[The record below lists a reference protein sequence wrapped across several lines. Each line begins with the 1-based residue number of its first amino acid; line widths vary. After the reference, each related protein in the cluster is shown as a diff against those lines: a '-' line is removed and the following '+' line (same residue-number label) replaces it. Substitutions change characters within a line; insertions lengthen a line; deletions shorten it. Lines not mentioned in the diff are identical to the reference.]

1 MLKSNRSDFNPLLIL
16 SVQFK
21 KSSAALF
28 KFIAQQQITPLRL
41 VLLLGFTGISW
52 LTTAT
57 LAPQIAQAY
66 TARVNLSINRQV
78 GESFNSFLRRAEAIA
93 RAATQRSFDSDILMT
108 NVSVTV
114 IGQNQG
120 AITPIL
126 LLEVSRQS
134 WRGRPDPQSWTTYFP
149 DTQSLLGFEQEPVV
163 DAEPQLPGGQPPPPP
178 GAPGVPGTPGAP
190 GTQGTQGTPGVPGT
204 QGTQGTQGTP
214 GVPGTQGTQGAP
226 GAPGTQG
233 TPAALPQPAGP
244 TTIDIPGAPIRII
257 PNPTQAPNAP
267 ANSSGTNAPTNI
279 DIPGAP
285 IRRIP
290 NPTQAPATNAPTTE
304 PAEQ

>member
-21 KSSAALF
+21 KSSALF

-52 LTTAT
+52 LTTAS

-66 TARVNLSINRQV
+66 TARVNLSINRQL
-78 GESFNSFLRRAEAIA
+78 GESFDSFLRRAEAIA
-93 RAATQRSFDSDILMT
+93 RAATQRSFDADILVT
-108 NVSVTV
+108 DVSITV
-114 IGQNQG
+114 VGQNQG

-149 DTQSLLGFEQEPVV
+149 DTQSLLGFEEEPVV
-163 DAEPQLPGGQPPPPP
+163 DAETQLPGGQPPPPP
-178 GAPGVPGTPGAP
+178 GAPGVPGAP
-190 GTQGTQGTPGVPGT
+190 
-204 QGTQGTQGTP
+204 
-214 GVPGTQGTQGAP
+214 GAP
-226 GAPGTQG
+226 GAPVVPGG
-233 TPAALPQPAGP
+233 VPAAPAALPQPAGP

-257 PNPTQAPNAP
+257 PNPTNQAPNAP
-267 ANSSGTNAPTNI
+267 ANTSQPNTPTNI

-290 NPTQAPATNAPTTE
+290 SPTQAPATNSPTTQ
-304 PAEQ
+304 PAGE

>member
-21 KSSAALF
+21 KSSAALL
-28 KFIAQQQITPLRL
+28 KLITQQQITPLRL

-93 RAATQRSFDSDILMT
+93 RAATQRSFDSDILVT
-108 NVSVTV
+108 DVSVTV

-190 GTQGTQGTPGVPGT
+190 GTQGTPGVPGVPGT
-204 QGTQGTQGTP
+204 QGTQGTQGI
-214 GVPGTQGTQGAP
+214 
-226 GAPGTQG
+226 QG
-233 TPAALPQPAGP
+233 TPAVLPQPAGP

-267 ANSSGTNAPTNI
+267 ANSSGPNAPTNV

>member
-21 KSSAALF
+21 KSSAALL
-28 KFIAQQQITPLRL
+28 KLITQQQITPLRL

-78 GESFNSFLRRAEAIA
+78 GESFDSFLRRAEAIA
-93 RAATQRSFDSDILMT
+93 RAATQRSFDADILVT
-108 NVSVTV
+108 DVSVTV
-114 IGQNQG
+114 LGQNQG

-178 GAPGVPGTPGAP
+178 GAPGVPEVPGAP
-190 GTQGTQGTPGVPGT
+190 EVPGGVP
-204 QGTQGTQGTP
+204 
-214 GVPGTQGTQGAP
+214 
-226 GAPGTQG
+226 G

-257 PNPTQAPNAP
+257 PNPTNQAPNAP
-267 ANSSGTNAPTNI
+267 GNTTQPTAPTNI

-290 NPTQAPATNAPTTE
+290 NPIQAPATNAPTTQ
-304 PAEQ
+304 PAGQ